1 LLKAKY
7 WQVGEYSYSMI
18 TNHYHLIRVV
28 ILLIGL
34 ILGLKVPALSAKPG
48 VPKCIRVCKK
58 GVIYYYFSTR
68 GVDSAPDYSKPAA
81 RIYTW
86 RPPCRSRRLSH
97 QEVERLIKE
106 ASRQNK
112 LPPSLI
118 KAVIRVESNFNPAAT
133 SPKGAMGMMQLMPA
147 TAADLQ
153 VSDPYDSRENILAG
167 SRYLRRL
174 LHQFNFHLPLA
185 LAAYNAG
192 PQRVRRSQQVPP
204 IKETQAFV
212 RDVCVNFLKYD
223 KDNQEQP

>member
-1 LLKAKY
+1 M
-7 WQVGEYSYSMI
+7 V
-18 TNHYHLIRVV
+18 
-28 ILLIGL
+28 
-34 ILGLKVPALSAKPG
+34 KVPALEAKPG
-48 VPKCIRVCKK
+48 IPKCIRVCKK

-68 GVDSAPDYSKPAA
+68 ERDAAADYFQPAA
-81 RIYTW
+81 RIST
-86 RPPCRSRRLSH
+86 PPRSRARRLSR
-97 QEVERLIKE
+97 QEVEHLIKE

-133 SPKGAMGMMQLMPA
+133 SPKGAMGMMQLMPE

-153 VSDPYDSRENILAG
+153 VSDPYDSEENILAG
-167 SRYLRRL
+167 SRYLRML
-174 LHQFNFHLPLA
+174 LNKFNFQLPLA

-192 PQRVRRSQQVPP
+192 PQRVSKSQQVPP

-223 KDNQEQP
+223 QQDAKHP